1 MNPAIDTST
10 AVERVLPIRKL
21 RCTAARR
28 DPGGGGINVARVA
41 FRLGAMATAV
51 FPAGGHVGQLLRRL
65 VDAEGLRTLS
75 IPVDEETRENL
86 TVLETT
92 TGEQF
97 RFILPGPALHEEEW
111 RRCLDAVTSYRPRP
125 DFIVASGSLPP
136 GVPGD
141 FYAQL
146 ARIARSWDVPM
157 AVDTSGAALKA
168 AVEAGV
174 DLIKPS
180 LGELRELTGRA
191 LPIEASWFEAC
202 RELVVAG
209 KARTVALT
217 LGHRGALV
225 VAADAAWRAAP
236 LPIEPV
242 STVGAGDGFLGAM
255 VWALA
260 SGRSLKEAFRY
271 GMAGAAATLLAPGTG
286 LGEAHDIHNLLE
298 RVRVEPISAEAVG
311 VHASS

>member
-1 MNPAIDTST
+1 
-10 AVERVLPIRKL
+10 V
-21 RCTAARR
+21 
-28 DPGGGGINVARVA
+28 
-41 FRLGAMATAV
+41 ATAV
-51 FPAGGHVGQLLRRL
+51 YPVGGHVGQLLRRL

-75 IPVDEETRENL
+75 IPVEEETRENL

-97 RFILPGPALHEEEW
+97 RFILPGPALREDEW
-111 RRCLDAVTSYRPRP
+111 RRCLDAVTAYTPRP
-125 DFIVASGSLPP
+125 NFIVASGSLPP
-136 GVPGD
+136 GVTGD
-141 FYAQL
+141 FYAKV
-146 ARIARSWDVPM
+146 ATIARSWDVPM
-157 AVDTSGAALKA
+157 ALDTSGAALKA
-168 AVEAGV
+168 AVDAGV
-174 DLIKPS
+174 DLIKPN

-191 LPIEASWFEAC
+191 LQSEGSWFEAC

-225 VAADAAWRAAP
+225 VSADAAWRAAP

-260 SGRSLKEAFRY
+260 SGRSLREAFRY

-286 LGEAHDIHNLLE
+286 LGDAQDIHNLLE
-298 RVRVEPISAEAVG
+298 RVLVEPISVEALG
-311 VHASS
+311 VHA